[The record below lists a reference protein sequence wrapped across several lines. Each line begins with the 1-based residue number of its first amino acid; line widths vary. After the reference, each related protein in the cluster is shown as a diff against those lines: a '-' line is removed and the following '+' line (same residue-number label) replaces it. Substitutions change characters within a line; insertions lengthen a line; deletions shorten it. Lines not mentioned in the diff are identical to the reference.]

1 MPVVK
6 DNLTIN
12 QASWLDPE
20 HYTNTGGSFL
30 ATNPQLGAKYLQT
43 AAKILPEEAI
53 IYFNLGI
60 ALHEQKRIN
69 AAVRSYKYALTLDN
83 PPQAQ
88 IHQNLSQDL
97 LLSGNFKEGWAHYE
111 NRFKPGQNDYFHKL
125 GGMPWAGELIDGK
138 PSSLILVA
146 EQGFGDTIQFI
157 RFALLLQNKG
167 WDLKLFC
174 QPALIEML
182 KMCSPLKNISSQIDE
197 HDFTPGAKW
206 CPLMSLVHRLEI
218 NSSNIPFA
226 AGYLK
231 APNDRIKYWQKKF
244 NKRDRHLLIGLH
256 WQGNYDHENTLYSRN
271 RSIPYHHWEKLAAL
285 DNIEFI
291 SLQKGEAMKDRVKQS
306 KLKYIDGQDLFDE
319 SMDFLDTAAV
329 IAQCDLIISADSGIV
344 HLAAAMGKPT
354 WLALRWIPEWRW
366 LLNGSRTQ
374 WYESVRLFRQ
384 PNAGAWPEV
393 VDEIC
398 NSLAAW
404 KNARC

>member
-1 MPVVK
+1 VPVVEG
-6 DNLTIN
+6 NLTN
-12 QASWLDPE
+12 QPASWLDPE
-20 HYTNTGGSFL
+20 HYTNIGGSFL
-30 ATNPQLGAKYLQT
+30 STNPQLGAKYLQS

-60 ALHEQKRIN
+60 ALHEQKKIN
-69 AAVRSYKYALTLDN
+69 AAVRSYKYALSLDN

-88 IHQNLSQDL
+88 IRQNLSQDL
-97 LLSGNFKEGWAHYE
+97 LLSGNFEEGWAHYE

-125 GGMPWAGELIDGK
+125 GGKPWAGEYIDGK
-138 PSSLILVA
+138 PASLILVA

-157 RFALLLQNKG
+157 RFALLLENKG
-167 WDLKLFC
+167 WDVKLFC

-182 KMCSPLKNISSQIDE
+182 KNCSTLKYISCQIDE
-197 HDFTPGAKW
+197 HDFIPGTKW
-206 CPLMSLVHRLEI
+206 CPLMSLVHRLKI

-231 APNDRIKYWQKKF
+231 APSDRIRYWQMKLK
-244 NKRDRHLLIGLH
+244 KRDRHLLIGLH
-256 WQGNYDHENTLYSRN
+256 WQGNYNHENTLYSRN
-271 RSIPYHHWEKLAAL
+271 RSIPYQHLEKLASL

-291 SLQKGEAMKDRVKQS
+291 SLQKGSAMKDRIKQS
-306 KLKYIDGQDLFDE
+306 KLKYIDGQDLFDK

-329 IAQCDLIISADSGIV
+329 IAQCDLVISADSGVV

-366 LLNGSRTQ
+366 LLNGNSSQ
-374 WYESVRLFRQ
+374 WYETVRLFRQ
-384 PNAGAWPEV
+384 PSAGAWQAV

>member
-1 MPVVK
+1 MPVVEG
-6 DNLTIN
+6 NLTN
-12 QASWLDPE
+12 QPASWHDPE
-20 HYTNTGGSFL
+20 YYTNTGGSFL
-30 ATNPQLGAKYLQT
+30 STNPQLGAKYLQR

-60 ALHEQKRIN
+60 ALHEQKKIN
-69 AAVRSYKYALTLDN
+69 AAVRSYKYALSLDN

-88 IHQNLSQDL
+88 IRQNLSQDL
-97 LLSGNFKEGWAHYE
+97 LLSGNFEEGWAHYE

-125 GGMPWAGELIDGK
+125 GGKPWAGEYIDGK
-138 PSSLILVA
+138 PASLILVA

-167 WDLKLFC
+167 WDVKLFC

-182 KMCSPLKNISSQIDE
+182 KNCSTLKYISSQINE
-197 HDFTPGAKW
+197 HDFMPGAKW
-206 CPLMSLVHRLEI
+206 CPLMSLVHRLKI

-231 APNDRIKYWQKKF
+231 APSDRIRYWQMKLK
-244 NKRDRHLLIGLH
+244 KRDHHLLIGLH

-271 RSIPYHHWEKLAAL
+271 RSIPYQHWEKLSAL

-291 SLQKGEAMKDRVKQS
+291 SLQKGSAMKDRIKQS
-306 KLKYIDGQDLFDE
+306 RLKYIDGQDLFDE

-366 LLNGSRTQ
+366 LLDGNSSH
-374 WYESVRLFRQ
+374 WYETVRLFRQ
-384 PNAGAWPEV
+384 PNPGAWPEV
-393 VDEIC
+393 VNEIY

>member
-1 MPVVK
+1 MPVVEG
-6 DNLTIN
+6 NLTN
-12 QASWLDPE
+12 QPASWLDPE
-20 HYTNTGGSFL
+20 HYTNIGGSFL
-30 ATNPQLGAKYLQT
+30 STNPQLGAKYLQS

-60 ALHEQKRIN
+60 ALHEQKKIN
-69 AAVRSYKYALTLDN
+69 AAVRSYKYALSLDN

-88 IHQNLSQDL
+88 IRQNLSQDL
-97 LLSGNFKEGWAHYE
+97 LLSGNFEEGWAHYE

-125 GGMPWAGELIDGK
+125 GGKPWAGEYIDGK
-138 PSSLILVA
+138 PASLILVA

-157 RFALLLQNKG
+157 RFALLLENKG
-167 WDLKLFC
+167 WDVKLFC

-182 KMCSPLKNISSQIDE
+182 KNCSTLKYISSQIDE

-206 CPLMSLVHRLEI
+206 CPLMSLVHRLKI

-231 APNDRIKYWQKKF
+231 APSDRIRYWQMKLK
-244 NKRDRHLLIGLH
+244 KRDRHLLIGLH
-256 WQGNYDHENTLYSRN
+256 WQGNYNHENTLYSRN
-271 RSIPYHHWEKLAAL
+271 RSIPYQHWEKLASL

-291 SLQKGEAMKDRVKQS
+291 SLQKGSAMKDRIKQS
-306 KLKYIDGQDLFDE
+306 KLKYIDGQDLFDK

-329 IAQCDLIISADSGIV
+329 IAQCDLVISADSGVV

-366 LLNGSRTQ
+366 LLNGNSSQ
-374 WYESVRLFRQ
+374 WYETVRLFRQ
-384 PNAGAWPEV
+384 PSAGAWQAV

>member
-1 MPVVK
+1 MPVNK
-6 DNLTIN
+6 DNLTN
-12 QASWLDPE
+12 NSANFLDPE
-20 HYTNTGGSFL
+20 YYTNTGGSFL
-30 ATNPQLGAKYLQT
+30 ATNPQLGAKYLQK

-60 ALHEQKRIN
+60 ALHEQRRID
-69 AAVRSYKYALTLDN
+69 AAVRNYKYALSLPN
-83 PPQAQ
+83 APLAQ
-88 IHQNLSQDL
+88 IRQNLSQDL
-97 LLSGNFKEGWAHYE
+97 LLSGNFEEGWAHYE
-111 NRFKPGQNDYFHKL
+111 NRFKPGQNNYFYKL
-125 GGMPWAGELIDGK
+125 GAKPWAGEYIDGK
-138 PSSLILVA
+138 PSTLILVA

-157 RFALLLQNKG
+157 RFAILLQNKG
-167 WDLKLFC
+167 WDVKLFC

-182 KMCSPLKNISSQIDE
+182 KNCSPLKNISSQIDE

-231 APNDRIKYWQKKF
+231 APNDRIKYWQKQLK
-244 NKRDRHLLIGLH
+244 KRDRHLLIGVH
-256 WQGNYDHENTLYSRN
+256 WQGNYEHENTLYSRN
-271 RSIPYHHWEKLAAL
+271 RSIPYHHWEKLATL

-291 SLQKGEAMKDRVKQS
+291 SLQKGAAMKDRVKQS

-329 IAQCDLIISADSGIV
+329 ITQCDLIISADSGIV

-366 LLNGSRTQ
+366 LLHGNRTE
-374 WYESVRLFRQ
+374 WYESIRLFRQ
-384 PNAGAWPEV
+384 TNAGAWPEV

>member
-1 MPVVK
+1 MPVVEG
-6 DNLTIN
+6 NLTN
-12 QASWLDPE
+12 QPASWLDPE
-20 HYTNTGGSFL
+20 HYTNIGGSFL
-30 ATNPQLGAKYLQT
+30 STNPQLGAKYLQS

-60 ALHEQKRIN
+60 ALHEQKKIN
-69 AAVRSYKYALTLDN
+69 AAVRSYKYALSLDN

-88 IHQNLSQDL
+88 IRQNLSQDL
-97 LLSGNFKEGWAHYE
+97 LLSGNFEEGWAHYE

-125 GGMPWAGELIDGK
+125 GGKPWAGEYIDGK
-138 PSSLILVA
+138 PASLILVA

-167 WDLKLFC
+167 WDVKLFC

-182 KMCSPLKNISSQIDE
+182 KNCSTLKYISSQIDE
-197 HDFTPGAKW
+197 HDFMPGAKW
-206 CPLMSLVHRLEI
+206 CPLMSLVHRLKI

-231 APNDRIKYWQKKF
+231 APSDRIRYWQMKLK
-244 NKRDRHLLIGLH
+244 KRDHHLLIGLH

-271 RSIPYHHWEKLAAL
+271 RSIPYQHWEKLSAL

-291 SLQKGEAMKDRVKQS
+291 SLQKGSAMKDRIKQS
-306 KLKYIDGQDLFDE
+306 RLKYIDGQDLFDE

-366 LLNGSRTQ
+366 LLDGNSSH
-374 WYESVRLFRQ
+374 WYETVRLFRQ
-384 PNAGAWPEV
+384 PNPGAWPEV
-393 VDEIC
+393 VNEIY

>member
-1 MPVVK
+1 MPVVEG
-6 DNLTIN
+6 NPTN
-12 QASWLDPE
+12 QPASWLDPE
-20 HYTNTGGSFL
+20 HYTNIGGSFL
-30 ATNPQLGAKYLQT
+30 STNPQLGAKYLQS

-60 ALHEQKRIN
+60 ALHEQKKIN
-69 AAVRSYKYALTLDN
+69 AAVRSYKYALSLDN

-88 IHQNLSQDL
+88 IRQNLSQDL
-97 LLSGNFKEGWAHYE
+97 LLSGNFEEGWAHYE

-125 GGMPWAGELIDGK
+125 GGKPWAGEYIDGK
-138 PSSLILVA
+138 PASLILVA

-157 RFALLLQNKG
+157 RFALLLENKG
-167 WDLKLFC
+167 WDVKLFC

-182 KMCSPLKNISSQIDE
+182 KNCSTLKYISSQIDE

-206 CPLMSLVHRLEI
+206 CPLMSLVHRLKI

-231 APNDRIKYWQKKF
+231 APSDRIRYWQMKLK
-244 NKRDRHLLIGLH
+244 KRDRHLLIGLH
-256 WQGNYDHENTLYSRN
+256 WQGNYNHENTLYSRN
-271 RSIPYHHWEKLAAL
+271 RSIPYQHWEKLASL

-291 SLQKGEAMKDRVKQS
+291 SLQKGSAMKDRIKQS
-306 KLKYIDGQDLFDE
+306 KLKYIDGQDLFDK

-329 IAQCDLIISADSGIV
+329 IAQCDLVISADSGVV

-366 LLNGSRTQ
+366 LLNGNSSQ
-374 WYESVRLFRQ
+374 WYETVRLFRQ
-384 PNAGAWPEV
+384 PSAGAWQAV